1 MWPLLPRCHFESIPK
16 VRRSQVLA
24 SLAGWLLTQT
34 RTTINV
40 DNVFG
45 GGDDDDDDVV
55 NSGTGSG
62 AATGPPSSLIVE
74 VFLSKSLLSINAGD
88 CGQLKLVGGQLHQDD
103 DGLSNEHSETTNHKN
118 FTPRFCGR

>member
-1 MWPLLPRCHFESIPK
+1 MWPLPPRCHFESIPK

-45 GGDDDDDDVV
+45 GGDDDDDDINGVTVLEVV
-55 NSGTGSG
+55 
-62 AATGPPSSLIVE
+62 PPLA
-74 VFLSKSLLSINAGD
+74 LR
-88 CGQLKLVGGQLHQDD
+88 LH
-103 DGLSNEHSETTNHKN
+103 
-118 FTPRFCGR
+118 